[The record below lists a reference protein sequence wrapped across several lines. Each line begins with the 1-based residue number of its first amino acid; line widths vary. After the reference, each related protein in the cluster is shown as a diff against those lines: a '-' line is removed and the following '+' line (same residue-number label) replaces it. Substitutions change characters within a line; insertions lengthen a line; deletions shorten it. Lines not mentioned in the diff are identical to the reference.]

1 MNTVYLSIYLKS
13 YRHGNTPQ
21 QCPISHIFPIWYN
34 AKKHLYSKVSIP
46 EELSY
51 CRLSGGGA
59 LRHNPA
65 RNWLFLSW
73 TRVSIFFFVVLCK
86 LGGKKGRRSEGGG
99 GVWETPEVSFSLT
112 ASQWEIKGFPVGGG
126 GGWVCVGGVGLPET
140 DPQWLEVKW
149 RVGTRWA
156 GPQLERNQHRS
167 YWNQWGGES
176 SSSPPGR
183 LETCAH
189 HTHHTHRR
197 RRHETRG
204 EEFKQNNAKKL
215 N

>member
-1 MNTVYLSIYLKS
+1 MNTVYLNIYLKS

-73 TRVSIFFFVVLCK
+73 TRVSIFFFNCFMQVGGEKGASFREGGRGLRNTQGLVLAHS
-86 LGGKKGRRSEGGG
+86 LTMRNQGFSSGRRGWVGVCGWG
-99 GVWETPEVSFSLT
+99 GVTRNRPIVTGSEMKSRHEVGGAPVREKPTPELLEPVRWRILLVSSR
-112 ASQWEIKGFPVGGG
+112 QVGNLRPPHAPHTPPPPPPPP
-126 GGWVCVGGVGLPET
+126 WNT
-140 DPQWLEVKW
+140 W
-149 RVGTRWA
+149 RGI
-156 GPQLERNQHRS
+156 
-167 YWNQWGGES
+167 
-176 SSSPPGR
+176 
-183 LETCAH
+183 
-189 HTHHTHRR
+189 
-197 RRHETRG
+197 
-204 EEFKQNNAKKL
+204 
-215 N
+215 